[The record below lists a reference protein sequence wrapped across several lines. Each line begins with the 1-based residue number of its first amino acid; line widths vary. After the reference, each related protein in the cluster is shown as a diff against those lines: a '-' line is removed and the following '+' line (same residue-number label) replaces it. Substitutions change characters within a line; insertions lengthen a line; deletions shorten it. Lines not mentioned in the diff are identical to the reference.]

1 MTSWAERSIEER
13 NLLNPGFCAMLVWQA
28 AQGYASE
35 RPLPLPIELSFLVL
49 PFVLHKD
56 TRESLPTN
64 IRSSL
69 PTWIADNPIV
79 RTRLGERAS
88 TLCAFTKESLLFGG
102 SHGLF
107 AIARDGVRANSN
119 MKKRVNT
126 ALKTTSDEVRACAK
140 RAEFLG
146 RWLEKAGGQETVMVL
161 LGVRP

>member
-35 RPLPLPIELSFLVL
+35 RPLPLSIELSFLVL
-49 PFVLHKD
+49 PFVLHKE

-64 IRSSL
+64 IRTSL
-69 PTWIADNPIV
+69 PTWLAEHPIV

-88 TLCAFTKESLLFGG
+88 TLSAFTKESLIFGG
-102 SHGLF
+102 SLRLL
-107 AIARDGVRANSN
+107 AIAQDGVRANAS
-119 MKKRVNT
+119 MKRRVNV
-126 ALKTTSDEVRACAK
+126 ALKATSDEVRDCAK

-146 RWLEKAGGQETVMVL
+146 RWLEKAGGPETVMAL

>member
-35 RPLPLPIELSFLVL
+35 RPLPLSIELSFLVL
-49 PFVLHKD
+49 PFALHKE

-64 IRSSL
+64 VRTSL
-69 PTWIADNPIV
+69 PTWIAEHPIV

-88 TLCAFTKESLLFGG
+88 TLRAFTKESLIFGG
-102 SHGLF
+102 SLGLL
-107 AIARDGVRANSN
+107 AIAQDGVRANAN
-119 MKKRVNT
+119 MKKRVNA
-126 ALKTTSDEVRACAK
+126 ALKATSDEVRDCAK
-140 RAEFLG
+140 RAEFVG
-146 RWLEKAGGQETVMVL
+146 RWLEKAGGPETVMAL